1 MKYFMGITFQPTQ
14 KWGGEGQTKKK
25 KNPQKL
31 NTKKYLVHHILRLI
45 QAFLQGFHNYSY
57 NTRE

>member
-1 MKYFMGITFQPTQ
+1 MKYFMGVTFQPPQ
-14 KWGGEGQTKKK
+14 KWGGERGKQKT
-25 KNPQKL
+25 PQKL